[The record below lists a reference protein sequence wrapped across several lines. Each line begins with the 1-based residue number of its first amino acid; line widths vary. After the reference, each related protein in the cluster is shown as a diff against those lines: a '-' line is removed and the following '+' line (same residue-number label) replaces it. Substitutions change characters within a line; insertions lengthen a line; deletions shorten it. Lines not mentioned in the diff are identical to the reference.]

1 MNKNEKYKYARAF
14 IVLMAALVTLLLN
27 LKYKRDLLVSLI
39 ILLIVIV
46 VFIVISSIALFLID
60 KIANMTE
67 TVVIKDTSSEDEE
80 LEEENDSEEN

>member
-27 LKYKRDLLVSLI
+27 LKYNRELLESLI

-46 VFIVISSIALFLID
+46 IFMVISSIALTLID

-67 TVVIKDTSSEDEE
+67 TVVIKETISGDEE
-80 LEEENDSEEN
+80 TEEENDKEEN